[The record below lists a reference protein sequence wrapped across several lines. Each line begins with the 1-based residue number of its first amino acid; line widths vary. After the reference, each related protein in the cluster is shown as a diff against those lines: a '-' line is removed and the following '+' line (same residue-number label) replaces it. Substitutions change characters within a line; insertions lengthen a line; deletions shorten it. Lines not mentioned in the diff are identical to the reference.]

1 MKHDYG
7 NRNNRNLKLMV
18 VMARAIGTLDRTF
31 NPDFK
36 EAGLTQPQFG
46 VLEALYHI
54 GPMTVNEVIAKTL
67 SSSGNMGVVIE
78 NLIKAGLAEKHTDP
92 DDRRVRRVS
101 LTPTGTRLI
110 QKLFPIHMSS
120 LEKAVNILSDRE
132 LDDLTNLMK
141 KLGKGREG
149 D

>member
-7 NRNNRNLKLMV
+7 TRNNKNLKLMV

-101 LTPTGTRLI
+101 LTVAGTEVI
-110 QKLFPIHMSS
+110 GKLFPIHMSS
-120 LEKAVNILSDRE
+120 LEKAVKILSDQE
-132 LDDLTNLMK
+132 LDDLTKLMK

>member
-7 NRNNRNLKLMV
+7 DRNNKNLKLMV

-54 GPMTVNEVIAKTL
+54 GPMTVNEIIAKTL

-101 LTPTGTRLI
+101 LTTTGTELI
-110 QKLFPIHMSS
+110 RNLFPVHMSS
-120 LEKAVNILSDRE
+120 LEKAVSVLSDQE

>member
-7 NRNNRNLKLMV
+7 TRNNKNLKLMV
-18 VMARAIGTLDRTF
+18 VMARTIGTLDRTF

-54 GPMTVNEVIAKTL
+54 GPMTVNEIIAKTL

-78 NLIKAGLAEKHTDP
+78 NLIKAGLAEKHTAP

-101 LTPTGTRLI
+101 LTTTGADVI
-110 QKLFPIHMSS
+110 GNLFPIHMSS
-120 LEKAVNILSDRE
+120 LAKAVKILSDQE
-132 LDDLTNLMK
+132 LDDLTKLMK